1 MEQKFKQRLETN
13 CDMSDLPNSITP
25 TFNYRAKCRHGESYD
40 PAAGNL
46 LVVLW
51 LGQAEAGDPRD
62 ELLVGTG
69 AALPAYVPQAF
80 QPPKPG
86 IDRMFLEY

>member
-40 PAAGNL
+40 HDDNH
-46 LVVLW
+46 LVLIASKTIIYCEE
-51 LGQAEAGDPRD
+51 QESMKRD
-62 ELLVGTG
+62 SYIVISVITKL
-69 AALPAYVPQAF
+69 ALTM
-80 QPPKPG
+80 
-86 IDRMFLEY
+86 R